1 MGCDKK
7 ISLDLRHRPLISPS
21 DSWTFLPGLAPRT
34 VEQLHNNCYK
44 CDRHRSQGLTEIGT
58 QWRTRTAEP
67 RSRHGLPAAYL
78 PRVSIL
84 CCRCSICH
92 CLSLYRRAQRVG
104 RDYCRAGVRG
114 RGDSRSRRR
123 NTMLDWCDDRARC
136 QAGVRGVRVR
146 VYRGRRRCELLW
158 WHADV
163 PCRKPDKINKIKYL
177 FVYVIALPTKRE
189 RRRSR
194 PEYLKWND
202 WNGVVWTLRHQP
214 FFFLSRYPSTTPG
227 NVYSS
232 TTGIEYRPFFK
243 YLARLLW
250 WGTEVVCGLRRQ
262 RRLVLTT
269 F

>member
-1 MGCDKK
+1 MYKLITELVMVKVRMVNKRVNTTSSLKYSPHIFNGASSSKSMGCDKK

-92 CLSLYRRAQRVG
+92 CLSLYRRARRVG

-114 RGDSRSRRR
+114 SGDSRSRRR
-123 NTMLDWCDDRARC
+123 NTMLDY
-136 QAGVRGVRVR
+136 VLI
-146 VYRGRRRCELLW
+146 GR
-158 WHADV
+158 DV
-163 PCRKPDKINKIKYL
+163 KPACKVFGCIVDGDSASCSDGTRMCLTGSRIKS
-177 FVYVIALPTKRE
+177 IK
-189 RRRSR
+189 
-194 PEYLKWND
+194 
-202 WNGVVWTLRHQP
+202 
-214 FFFLSRYPSTTPG
+214 
-227 NVYSS
+227 
-232 TTGIEYRPFFK
+232 
-243 YLARLLW
+243 
-250 WGTEVVCGLRRQ
+250 
-262 RRLVLTT
+262 
-269 F
+269 